1 MMSQYTEKEKRQ
13 LEQVEKMKD
22 SLVRAGISL
31 CKREEN
37 DYPRH
42 LRELSGMPP
51 VLYYKGNIG
60 LLNYRKSIALIGT
73 RTPSDAGRKLSYESG
88 KKIGNANINLV
99 NGLAL
104 GCDTEALK
112 GALATGGKCVA
123 IMPCGLDEIVPKA
136 NQRLAEEILEKGGCL
151 ISEYPPG
158 TKVQK
163 YSYVERDRLQSG
175 VSKEVVIVEAEL
187 KSGTMHTAEFAMKQ
201 HKRLACYY
209 YKLLELYSGN
219 QYLESTGKAR
229 ILKGLEDLDILIA
242 NVLSEKECEYEQ
254 LTLEG
259 LC

>member
-1 MMSQYTEKEKRQ
+1 MMNQYTENEKIE
-13 LEQVEKMKD
+13 LEKAEKMRD
-22 SLVRAGISL
+22 SLAGTGISF

-37 DYPRH
+37 NYPHH
-42 LRELSGMPP
+42 LRQFSGMPP

-60 LLNYRKSIALIGT
+60 VLNHQKSIALIGT
-73 RTPSDAGRKLSYESG
+73 RTPSDVGRKLSYESG
-88 KKIGNANINLV
+88 RRIGSANVNLV

-112 GALATGGKCVA
+112 GALSAGGKCVA
-123 IMPCGLDEIVPKA
+123 VMPCGLDEIIPKA

-163 YSYVERDRLQSG
+163 YSYVQRDRLQSG

-219 QYLESTGKAR
+219 RYLEDTGKAQV
-229 ILKGLEDLDILIA
+229 LKSLEDLDILIA
-242 NVLSEKECEYEQ
+242 NVLSENEYEQ
-254 LTLEG
+254 LMLEG
-259 LC
+259 LF